1 MLPTPGESELR
12 DASTTDAPEVAANH
26 AAHINGGRSN
36 PPSTLVKIIR
46 GSFRFI
52 VLFVSLLQAM
62 LGMILLTW
70 RNGGRLTTRQRAEQL
85 QRSCRMLLRRL
96 SVQLEVHGQPPTNGL
111 VVTNHL
117 SHIDVLA
124 LGATI
129 PCAFVSKME
138 VKSWPIF
145 GMAGALAGCVFVD
158 RSRSAIGS
166 SATARVEQI
175 LREGVAVLL
184 FPEGTS
190 TDGSAIL
197 AFHPSFYEPA
207 IVSQAPVT
215 AGAIM
220 YPDGDDY
227 IERDLCYYG
236 DISFFPRLL
245 QTLGFR
251 SIRARLDF
259 SPNSVIYDNRRTAVL
274 KTRDEVIALR
284 AAQRQSIAAEFR
296 DTPETS
302 NVVAG

>member
-12 DASTTDAPEVAANH
+12 DLSTKDAAEVAADNASH
-26 AAHINGGRSN
+26 ASGVRSN
-36 PPSTLVKIIR
+36 PLSNLPRILR
-46 GSFRFI
+46 RSFRFVI
-52 VLFVSLLQAM
+52 LFASLLQAM
-62 LGMILLTW
+62 LGMTLLTW

-85 QRSCRMLLRRL
+85 QRSCRLLLRRL
-96 SVQLEVHGQPPTNGL
+96 SVQLEVHGQPPAKGL

-166 SATARVEQI
+166 GATARVEQI

-190 TDGSAIL
+190 TDGSEIL
-197 AFHPSFYEPA
+197 PFHPSFYEPA
-207 IVSQAPVT
+207 VVAHSPVT

-236 DISFFPRLL
+236 DIAFFPRLL

-251 SIRARLDF
+251 SVCARLDF

-274 KTRDEVIALR
+274 KTRGEVIELR
-284 AAQRQSIAAEFR
+284 TAQRQSIAAEFR
-296 DTPETS
+296 DTPEIS
-302 NVVAG
+302 GVVAD

>member
-12 DASTTDAPEVAANH
+12 DLSTTDAAEVAADH
-26 AAHINGGRSN
+26 AAHINGGAAIRFQ
-36 PPSTLVKIIR
+36 TLVKVIR

-85 QRSCRMLLRRL
+85 QRSCRLLLRRL
-96 SVQLEVHGQPPTNGL
+96 SVQLEVHGQPPASGL

-190 TDGSAIL
+190 TDGSEIL
-197 AFHPSFYEPA
+197 PFHPSFYEPA
-207 IVSQAPVT
+207 IVP
-215 AGAIM
+215 I
-220 YPDGDDY
+220 
-227 IERDLCYYG
+227 
-236 DISFFPRLL
+236 RL
-245 QTLGFR
+245 
-251 SIRARLDF
+251 
-259 SPNSVIYDNRRTAVL
+259 
-274 KTRDEVIALR
+274 
-284 AAQRQSIAAEFR
+284 
-296 DTPETS
+296 
-302 NVVAG
+302 